1 MMFGKKKV
9 KAKKAASKKR
19 PKTKVKKTTAK
30 RKAKVAKRAQ
40 KVIKKAP
47 KALAA
52 KEVLIGKVTHY
63 FPRVKA
69 GAIMLKSGTLILG
82 DTIHIKGHT
91 TNFKQKIK
99 SMEIDRN
106 PINKASKRCEIGIL
120 VKSRVRINDSVY
132 KKIS

>member
-1 MMFGKKKV
+1 MWFGKKKV
-9 KAKKAASKKR
+9 KAKKTASKKR

-30 RKAKVAKRAQ
+30 RKAKIAKRAQ
-40 KVIKKAP
+40 KVTKKAP

-52 KEVLIGKVTHY
+52 KETLMGKVTHY

-82 DTIHIKGHT
+82 DTIHIKGRT

-106 PINKASKRCEIGIL
+106 PINKASKGREIGIL
-120 VKSRVRINDSVY
+120 LKSRVRINDSVY
-132 KKIS
+132 KKTS